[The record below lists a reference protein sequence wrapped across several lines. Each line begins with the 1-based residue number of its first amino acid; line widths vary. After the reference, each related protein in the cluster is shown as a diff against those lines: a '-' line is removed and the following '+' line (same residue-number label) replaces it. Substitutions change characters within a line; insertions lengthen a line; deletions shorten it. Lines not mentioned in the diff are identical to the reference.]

1 MVEVDRK
8 LEFVVDGGEPLEMV
22 EVDRKLEFVVDGGDA
37 DLALSADREKNGVGG
52 AVQASHCMLVAGRA

>member
-1 MVEVDRK
+1 MTDIGLPVDLHLFERP
-8 LEFVVDGGEPLEMV
+8 PLEMV
-22 EVDRKLEFVVDGGDA
+22 EVDRKLEFVVDGCDA